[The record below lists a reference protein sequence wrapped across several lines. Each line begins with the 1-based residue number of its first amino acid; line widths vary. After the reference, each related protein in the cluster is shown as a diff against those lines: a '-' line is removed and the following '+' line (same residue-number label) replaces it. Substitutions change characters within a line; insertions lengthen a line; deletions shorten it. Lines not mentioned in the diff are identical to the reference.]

1 MDIISEI
8 KNFVKEECKKPGSK
22 YGHEPFDNHFVPA
35 IKYAKELTKKFSKE
49 NPDRK
54 VILIAAWL
62 HDIGSIIYGRKDH
75 HITGAKI
82 AEKKLKELKY
92 PTEKIELVK
101 KCILNHRGS
110 QQNKRKTIEE
120 KIVAE
125 ADTLSN
131 FDNLSG
137 IFKAAFIY
145 ESKTQDEAKQSVR
158 EKLERKYKQLHF
170 KESQELIKPRMEA
183 VELLLGENKPKGP
196 RK

>member
-22 YGHEPFDNHFVPA
+22 YGYEPFDNHFVPA
-35 IKYAKELTKKFSKE
+35 IKYAGKLIKKFSKE
-49 NPDRK
+49 NPDRE
-54 VILIAAWL
+54 VILIAVWL
-62 HDIGSIIYGRKDH
+62 HDIGSIIHGRKEH

-82 AEKKLKELKY
+82 AEKKLREFKY

-110 QQNKRKTIEE
+110 QQNKREAIEE

-137 IFKAAFIY
+137 IFKAAFVY
-145 ESKTQDEAKQSVR
+145 EGETQDEAKRSVR

-170 KESQELIKPRMEA
+170 KESQELIKPKMEA
-183 VELLLGENKPKGP
+183 VELLLGEGSL
-196 RK
+196 

>member
-1 MDIISEI
+1 MDTINSI
-8 KNFVKEECKKPGSK
+8 KRFVKEECKKPDSK
-22 YGHEPFDNHFVPA
+22 YGYEPFSNHFIPA
-35 IKYAKELTKKFSKE
+35 IEYAKGLIKKLAKE
-49 NPDRK
+49 NPDREI
-54 VILIAAWL
+54 ILIAVWL
-62 HDIGSIIYGRKDH
+62 HDIGSIMYGRKNH

-82 AEKKLKELKY
+82 AEKKLEEFEY
-92 PTEKIELVK
+92 PAEKIKLIK

-110 QQNKRKTIEE
+110 QQNKRETIEE

-145 ESKTQDEAKQSVR
+145 ENKTQDEAKKSVR

-170 KESQELIKPRMEA
+170 KESQKLIKPKMKA
-183 VELLLGENKPKGP
+183 IELLLGN
-196 RK
+196 